1 METEVAKTKATENKH
16 ERDFF
21 YFFCLLNLSFLFVV
35 THLQQKQLWRD
46 PVAERLSRYW
56 KISLQ
61 LIDEILAFIFPT
73 FWVNAVNK
81 KLQYLKRMCLPG

>member
-35 THLQQKQLWRD
+35 THLQQKQL
-46 PVAERLSRYW
+46 
-56 KISLQ
+56 
-61 LIDEILAFIFPT
+61 
-73 FWVNAVNK
+73 
-81 KLQYLKRMCLPG
+81 